1 MVYCRWI
8 NVRTIIDVGTIID
21 IIFEK
26 TFQNKTILLAK
37 NENEKIK
44 LIILDRNNQINH
56 KKNSIRNILK
66 YLRKNL
72 DKKEYLEAER
82 SIFTV
87 N

>member
-1 MVYCRWI
+1 MVYPQWHG
-8 NVRTIIDVGTIID
+8 DVGN

-26 TFQNKTILLAK
+26 KFRNKTILLISE
-37 NENEKIK
+37 ENGKVK
-44 LIILDRNNQINH
+44 LIIVDRDEQFNH
-56 KKNSIRNILK
+56 RKNSINNILK

-72 DKKEYLEAER
+72 NKKEYLEAER